1 MDSTGL
7 IDKFVTEPSL
17 ILFMLITVIALAV
30 VIISMAKFFS
40 TKLLNEMKNSNEAVM
55 QNAVAMNKMSGSIDD
70 MRGAIKDLHS
80 LLTQFL
86 IK

>member
-7 IDKFVTEPSL
+7 IDKFVNEPSL
-17 ILFMLITVIALAV
+17 ILFMLITVLALAV
-30 VIISMAKFFS
+30 VIISMARFFS
-40 TKLLNEMKNSNEAVM
+40 AKLLAEMKNSNSAVI
-55 QNAVAMNKMSGSIDD
+55 QNAVAMEKMSGSIDD
-70 MRGAIKDLHS
+70 MKGAIKDLHA